1 MFCGVSWKFRHGCDI
16 QDSVRQHCYS
26 EILLEWLNRITETF
40 AGNLLTQLCT
50 YKRITG
56 ARYTIEQNFY
66 WTPSIMEVVREHQY
80 QGPQC
85 SIPWWTF
92 ASKRGCRTYQAS
104 CCLGAGRAVPWDK
117 AARCEADHSHQLPRL
132 RYRYLYIFVY
142 IYIYIFISLLT
153 DMPWW
158 SAQVQSYLLLYIIIS
173 SLTQQEPCLFRRS
186 LLFWSLECRPYVY
199 NETFVLLFI
208 KRKFHKCSSMS
219 TSFLTSSTKIFQPI
233 YSFITQH
240 ML

>member
-142 IYIYIFISLLT
+142 IYIYIYLYLCSQTCRDGVPRYSLTFYCTSSSLLWRNRNHASLGVHYSS
-153 DMPWW
+153 DHW
-158 SAQVQSYLLLYIIIS
+158 SVVLMCIMKLLS
-173 SLTQQEPCLFRRS
+173 C
-186 LLFWSLECRPYVY
+186 
-199 NETFVLLFI
+199 
-208 KRKFHKCSSMS
+208 
-219 TSFLTSSTKIFQPI
+219 
-233 YSFITQH
+233 YS
-240 ML
+240 